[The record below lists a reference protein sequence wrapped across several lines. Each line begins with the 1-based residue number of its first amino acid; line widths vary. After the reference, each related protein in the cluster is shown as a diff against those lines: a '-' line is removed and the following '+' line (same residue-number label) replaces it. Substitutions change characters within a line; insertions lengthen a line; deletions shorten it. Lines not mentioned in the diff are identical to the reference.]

1 MKISYASAALLIL
14 LVLILGVKARAENI
28 SKDEAKKL
36 ETFLRE
42 KLGGNLPKD
51 AKVTVKG
58 YEESPIKGFK
68 KGSIEVVASGKS
80 GDIPF
85 LISPD
90 KRYVVFGD
98 TIDTQ
103 TFKNSEVAGL
113 KKGAIPL
120 GRQQIPILVSE
131 DGRYLMLGELVE
143 FKIGNKPK

>member
-1 MKISYASAALLIL
+1 MKIRYSSTALFIVLF
-14 LVLILGVKARAENI
+14 LILGINTRAENI
-28 SKDEAKKL
+28 SKDDSKKL

-68 KGSIEVVASGKS
+68 KGNIEVITSGKS
-80 GDIPF
+80 GNIPF
-85 LISPD
+85 IISQD
-90 KRYVVFGD
+90 KKYVVFGD

-103 TFKNSEVAGL
+103 LFKNSEVAGL